1 MEAFAPHARFF
12 RPLLSP
18 LRSCRGLT
26 LVEIITTLVIIA
38 ISAMFA
44 APEILNWRSNM
55 RVSSSARDLYTVL
68 NSARVSAVEQNRN
81 IVVTIATTPANT
93 VTISVDDGA
102 GGGTL
107 GDNVYQVG
115 ETLLNSLSYNANVGG
130 RDYRD
135 AHIHAVTIAAPRGFT
150 PRGIS
155 IGGSTGEIRIRNA
168 DSDRWLKI
176 VVSGSGSLSL
186 LQSNDSTDGSNGTW
200 N

>member
-1 MEAFAPHARFF
+1 MESFAPHVRVFQ
-12 RPLLSP
+12 PLLSP

-44 APEILNWRSNM
+44 APEILNWRANM

-81 IVVTIATTPANT
+81 IIVTIAANT
-93 VTISVDDGA
+93 VTTSVDDGA
-102 GGGTL
+102 GGGTI
-107 GDNVYQVG
+107 GDNIYQVG
-115 ETLLNSLSYNANVGG
+115 ETLLNTLSFNANING

-135 AHIHAVTIAAPRGFT
+135 AHIHAVTITAPRGFT

-155 IGGSTGEIRIRNA
+155 IAGNTGEIRIRNA
-168 DSDRWLKI
+168 NSDRWFKI
-176 VVSGSGSLSL
+176 AVSGSGSLSL